1 MIFRTVKDKNY
12 MIVSNDTYMKD
23 KELSFG
29 AIGLMTILL
38 SCKDDTN
45 FSLNFISIITGKSS
59 KVVTKYLNELKKH
72 RYIYVNKEN
81 SKDGFIYSYFIYE
94 SKTFNPYYIHNSPDD
109 QNPTWESPPLDL
121 SITNKYY
128 NKQDKIDIN
137 RINLCFLTEYL
148 IEWEFIKVNDI
159 NLLGY
164 DDFLIKL
171 LSEYKDEYKLVI
183 KVVNYVVKRI
193 KSNKYLDEEGNEI
206 RNLLSYF
213 ISSCESN
220 ITMLKENEDLVI
232 DDNFWLEGLDSLYK

>member
-45 FSLNFISIITGKSS
+45 FSLNFISIITGKSP

-72 RYIYVNKEN
+72 YYIYVNKDN

-94 SKTFNPYYIHNSPDD
+94 SKTYNPYYIHNSPDD
-109 QNPTWESPPLDL
+109 QTPDWESPSMDL
-121 SITNKYY
+121 VTTNKYY
-128 NKQDKIDIN
+128 NKQDIIDID
-137 RINLCFLTEYL
+137 RLKLCFLTEYL

-164 DDFLIKL
+164 DDYLIKL
-171 LSEYKDEYKLVI
+171 LSEHKEEYKFVI

-213 ISSCESN
+213 ISSCNTN

-232 DDNFWLEGLDSLYK
+232 DDDFWLKGLETLYK

>member
-29 AIGLMTILL
+29 AIGLMTLLL

-45 FSLNFISIITGKSS
+45 FSLNFISIITGKSP

-81 SKDGFIYSYFIYE
+81 SKEGFIYIYFIYE
-94 SKTFNPYYIHNSPDD
+94 SKTFNPYYIHNSPDA
-109 QNPTWESPPLDL
+109 QNPDWESPPMYLG
-121 SITNKYY
+121 ITNKYY
-128 NKQDKIDIN
+128 NKQDIIDIN
-137 RINLCFLTEYL
+137 RLKLCFLTEYL

-164 DDFLIKL
+164 DDYLIKL
-171 LSEYKDEYKLVI
+171 LSEHKEEYKFVI

-193 KSNKYLDEEGNEI
+193 KSNKYLDEEVNEI

-220 ITMLKENEDLVI
+220 ITMLKENADLVI
-232 DDNFWLEGLDSLYK
+232 DDDFWLKGLETLYK